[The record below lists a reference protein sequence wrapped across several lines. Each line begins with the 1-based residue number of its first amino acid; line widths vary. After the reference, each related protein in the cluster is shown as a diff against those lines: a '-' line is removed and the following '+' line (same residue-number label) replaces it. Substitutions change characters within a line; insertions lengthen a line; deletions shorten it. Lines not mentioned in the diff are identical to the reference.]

1 MMAWYTANAV
11 VVQATMTT
19 LLLALSIQLPLR
31 VGVFSFAGVGCF
43 GIGGYTAAI
52 LYTKFDVDTWPAVA
66 LGTLLAGGLC
76 YLLGL
81 IIHKLSGLYLGMATI
96 AFSLIVAVAATN
108 GGSLTGGA
116 SGIFGA
122 LGGITNLHVLLL
134 LALVVAGLAISE
146 YGRFGR
152 MIDTVREDPE
162 LAAAL
167 GINVGRYR
175 KLTFLASGL
184 IGGLAGAVTTLLRS
198 TITPAEVN
206 FHMVVVALTVIIIG
220 GSSSWLGAL
229 IGAIVITWLPTVLSF
244 VADWE
249 SIIYGF
255 LVALAAIFL
264 PGGVLGLAKD
274 LIHRWRA
281 RRRPTPP
288 APPASE
294 AEKIP
299 GGEPSSP
306 ATERSLASTQGGT
319 S

>member
-1 MMAWYTANAV
+1 MIDWYTANSV
-11 VVQATMTT
+11 VIQATMTT

-31 VGVFSFAGVGCF
+31 MGVFSFAGVGCF

-52 LYTKFDVDTWPAVA
+52 AFTQFDMGTWSAVA
-66 LGTLLAGGLC
+66 LGTVIAGVLC

-81 IIHKLSGLYLGMATI
+81 IVHKLSGLYLGMATI
-96 AFSLIVAVAATN
+96 AFTLIIAVVATN
-108 GGSLTGGA
+108 GGTITGGA

-122 LGGITNLHVLLL
+122 LGGITNLHVFIL
-134 LALVVAGLAISE
+134 LAVVVIGLAVSE

-152 MIDTVREDPE
+152 KIDTVREDPE
-162 LAAAL
+162 LAVAL
-167 GINVGRYR
+167 GINVTRYR

-198 TITPAEVN
+198 TITPAEIN
-206 FHMVVVALTVIIIG
+206 FHLVVVALTVIIIG

-249 SIIYGF
+249 PIIYGF
-255 LVALAAIFL
+255 VVALAAIFL

-274 LIHRWRA
+274 LI
-281 RRRPTPP
+281 RRRSGRGTTPP
-288 APPASE
+288 ASGVAVKADDEPPA
-294 AEKIP
+294 P
-299 GGEPSSP
+299 EPSRTPVPS
-306 ATERSLASTQGGT
+306 QGGVL
-319 S
+319 

>member
-1 MMAWYTANAV
+1 MIAWYTTNAV
-11 VVQATMTT
+11 VLQATMTT

-31 VGVFSFAGVGCF
+31 MGVFSFAGVGCF

-52 LYTKFDVDTWPAVA
+52 LYSKFDVDTWTAVA
-66 LGTLLAGGLC
+66 LGTLLAGILC

-81 IIHKLSGLYLGMATI
+81 IIHKLSGLYLGMATV
-96 AFSLIVAVAATN
+96 AFTLIVAVVATN
-108 GGSLTGGA
+108 GGRLTGGA

-122 LGGITNLHVLLL
+122 LGGITNLQVFLL
-134 LALVVAGLAISE
+134 LALVIVGLAIFE
-146 YGRFGR
+146 RGRFGR
-152 MIDTVREDPE
+152 KIDSVREDPE
-162 LAAAL
+162 LASAL
-167 GINVGRYR
+167 GINVTRYR
-175 KLTFLASGL
+175 KLVFLASGL

-198 TITPAEVN
+198 TITPAEIN
-206 FHMVVVALTVIIIG
+206 FHMVVMALTVIIIG

-264 PGGVLGLAKD
+264 PRGVLGLAKD
-274 LIHRWRA
+274 LIHRWRS
-281 RRRPTPP
+281 RRRTVSPTS
-288 APPASE
+288 SE
-294 AEKIP
+294 AMVTP
-299 GGEPSSP
+299 DDDPEP
-306 ATERSLASTQGGT
+306 ERSLASTQGGT

>member
-1 MMAWYTANAV
+1 MIAWYTSNAV

-31 VGVFSFAGVGCF
+31 MGVFSFAGVGCF

-52 LYTKFDVDTWPAVA
+52 LYTKFDVGTWPAVV
-66 LGTLLAGGLC
+66 LGTLLAGILC

-81 IIHKLSGLYLGMATI
+81 VIHRLSGLYLGMATV
-96 AFSLIVAVAATN
+96 AFTLIVAVVATN

-122 LGGITNLHVLLL
+122 LGGINNLHVFLL
-134 LALVVAGLAISE
+134 LALVIAGLAISE

-152 MIDTVREDPE
+152 KIDSVREDPE

-167 GINVGRYR
+167 GINVSRHR
-175 KLTFLASGL
+175 KMVFLASGL

-198 TITPAEVN
+198 TITPAEIN
-206 FHMVVVALTVIIIG
+206 FHMVVMALTVIIIG

-229 IGAIVITWLPTVLSF
+229 IGAVIITWLPTLLSF
-244 VADWE
+244 VAEWE

-255 LVALAAIFL
+255 IVALAAVFL
-264 PGGVLGLAKD
+264 PSGVLGLAKG
-274 LIHRWRA
+274 LIHRWRS
-281 RRRPTPP
+281 RRRSTPP
-288 APPASE
+288 APPSSNVEKASDD
-294 AEKIP
+294 
-299 GGEPSSP
+299 EPSSP
-306 ATERSLASTQGGT
+306 EPEPSLASTQGGT
-319 S
+319 L